1 VIRISA
7 ARSGLVSIAPS
18 QLGFK
23 PLDPAADVRDQ
34 IAWEQTLNNSRV
46 IFRLLRTLEEFAPV
60 EAIERDTLGF
70 DDVDLLSASAL
81 MTVPETGGEVIA
93 AFMPDAAGEERMI
106 AAGIG
111 WGGFVDRRPRII
123 SDFLGVAHSARSLGV
138 GSAMKRLQAAVAST
152 AGFEEIVWTVDP
164 LRAANARL
172 NFGKL
177 CAFCDHYERNR
188 YGEAMGQSHYG
199 GLPSDRLH
207 ITWPLTSRRVINALI
222 DGPPPP
228 ATRGDSSPD
237 TRLVAIPDDI
247 DAVLSRSKVDALAW
261 RMRVRGEL
269 EPLLATGW
277 VITNFASAEARGRDA
292 ALVLT
297 QPPRDKLGRPDLDRA
312 GG

>member
-1 VIRISA
+1 MSIVPSA
-7 ARSGLVSIAPS
+7 
-18 QLGFK
+18 LGFI
-23 PLDPAADVRDQ
+23 PLDPAAEARDQ
-34 IAWEQTLNNSRV
+34 TAWELMLNGTRV
-46 IFRLLRTLEEFAPV
+46 TFRLLRTLEEFAPV

-93 AFMPDAAGEERMI
+93 AFLPGSGGAEQMI

-123 SDFLGVAHSARSLGV
+123 SDFLGVAHTARSMGI
-138 GSAMKRLQAAVAST
+138 GAAIKRLQAAVAST

-177 CAFCDHYERNR
+177 RAYCDHYERNR

-207 ITWPLTSRRVINALI
+207 ITWPLTSRRVIDALV
-222 DGPPPP
+222 DPPTASP
-228 ATRGDSSPD
+228 ATRYDAHSE
-237 TRLVAIPDDI
+237 RRFVAIPDDI
-247 DAVLSRSKVDALAW
+247 DAVLSRSRTEALAW

-269 EPLLATGW
+269 EPLFAAGW
-277 VITNFASAEARGRDA
+277 VITDFAPAGATEGEA

-297 QPPRDKLGRPDLDRA
+297 QPPRDERGRPALDRA
-312 GG
+312 PE

>member
-1 VIRISA
+1 
-7 ARSGLVSIAPS
+7 LVPIVPS
-18 QLGFK
+18 QLGFI
-23 PLDPAADVRDQ
+23 PLDPSVDVRDQ
-34 IAWEQTLNNSRV
+34 IAWEQTLNGSRV
-46 IFRLLRTLEEFAPV
+46 IFRLLRTLEEFTPV

-93 AFMPDAAGEERMI
+93 AFLPDAAGGEQMI

-111 WGGFVDRRPRII
+111 WGGFVDQRPRII
-123 SDFLGVAHSARSLGV
+123 SDFLGVIHSARSIGV

-177 CAFCDHYERNR
+177 RAYCDHYERNR

-207 ITWPLTSRRVINALI
+207 ITWPLTSQRVIRALI
-222 DGPPPP
+222 DGAPPL
-228 ATRGDSSPD
+228 ATRDDVSPA

-247 DAVLSRSKVDALAW
+247 DAVLSRSREDALTW

-269 EPLLATGW
+269 EPLFAAGW
-277 VITNFASAEARGRDA
+277 VITGFASAGATGGDA
-292 ALVLT
+292 ALVLI
-297 QPPRDKLGRPDLDRA
+297 QPARNERGDPDLDLA
-312 GG
+312 VE

>member
-1 VIRISA
+1 MAIV
-7 ARSGLVSIAPS
+7 PS
-18 QLGFK
+18 QLGFT

-34 IAWEQTLNNSRV
+34 VAWELTLYGSRV

-93 AFMPDAAGEERMI
+93 AFLPGVGDAEQMI

-111 WGGFVDRRPRII
+111 WGGFVDGRPRII
-123 SDFLGVAHSARSLGV
+123 SDFLGVTHSARSIGV

-177 CAFCDHYERNR
+177 CAYCDHYERNR

-207 ITWPLTSRRVINALI
+207 ITWPLTSQRVIDALI
-222 DGPPPP
+222 GIPRSSATLNNSSS
-228 ATRGDSSPD
+228 ATR
-237 TRLVAIPDDI
+237 RVAIPNDI
-247 DAVLSRSKVDALAW
+247 DAVLSHSRAEALAW

-269 EPLLATGW
+269 EPLFAAGW
-277 VITNFASAEARGRDA
+277 VITDFASAGTPGGDA
-292 ALVLT
+292 GLVLT
-297 QPPRDKLGRPDLDRA
+297 HPPRDERGRPDPDRA
-312 GG
+312 ME

>member
-1 VIRISA
+1 M
-7 ARSGLVSIAPS
+7 SIAPS
-18 QLGFK
+18 QLGFI
-23 PLDPAADVRDQ
+23 PLNPAADVHDQ
-34 IAWEQTLNNSRV
+34 IAWEQTLNGSRV
-46 IFRLLRTLEEFAPV
+46 IFRLLRTLEEFGPV

-93 AFMPDAAGEERMI
+93 AFLPNLAGEEQMI

-123 SDFLGVAHSARSLGV
+123 SDFLGVTQSARSIGV

-177 CAFCDHYERNR
+177 RAYCDHYERNR

-207 ITWPLTSRRVINALI
+207 VTWPLTSQRVIDALIETPSSSAMPNDSPSTTRRV
-222 DGPPPP
+222 
-228 ATRGDSSPD
+228 
-237 TRLVAIPDDI
+237 VIPDDI
-247 DAVLSRSKVDALAW
+247 DAVLSRSRADARAW

-269 EPLLATGW
+269 EPLFVAGW
-277 VITNFASAEARGRDA
+277 VITGFASAGTTGDDA
-292 ALVLT
+292 ALVLS
-297 QPPRDKLGRPDLDRA
+297 QPPRDERGHPDLDRA
-312 GG
+312 ME

>member
-1 VIRISA
+1 MPIV
-7 ARSGLVSIAPS
+7 PS
-18 QLGFK
+18 QLGFV
-23 PLDPAADVRDQ
+23 PLDPAAEARDQ
-34 IAWEQTLNNSRV
+34 TAWELTLNGKRV

-93 AFMPDAAGEERMI
+93 AFLPGNAGVEQMI

-111 WGGFVDRRPRII
+111 WGGFVERRPRII
-123 SDFLGVAHSARSLGV
+123 SDFLGVAQSARSIGIGAAV
-138 GSAMKRLQAAVAST
+138 KRLQAAVAST

-177 CAFCDHYERNR
+177 RAYCDHYERNR

-207 ITWPLTSRRVINALI
+207 ITWPLTSQRVINALI
-222 DGPPPP
+222 EAPPSPS
-228 ATRGDSSPD
+228 TRNDAKSEL
-237 TRLVAIPDDI
+237 RFVAIPDNI
-247 DAVLSRSKVDALAW
+247 DAVLSRSRAEAIAW

-269 EPLLATGW
+269 EPLFAAGWAITDFAPAGATDD
-277 VITNFASAEARGRDA
+277 DA

-297 QPPRDKLGRPDLDRA
+297 QPPRDERGRPDLDRA
-312 GG
+312 PE